1 MPRLMDRWR
10 RGREASR
17 SIAEL
22 ERLVESAEEGDPAA
36 AARAVAGVET
46 LRDSDGDVGAGV
58 DPAQLDLIEARALFS
73 AGRAD
78 EALASARRAAVARP
92 YDVDSRVTHG
102 LVCLALDRLEEAE
115 HEFESVLEEFG
126 GDPDAEDGRRAV
138 RLARGRAPLDEHAL
152 PQDVDTAAALLVR
165 CWRRAQAVDA
175 RLEALRASSAERE
188 AIAALERAV
197 V

>member
-1 MPRLMDRWR
+1 MPRLIDRWR

-17 SIAEL
+17 SMAEM
-22 ERLVESAEEGDPAA
+22 ERLVELAEAGEPAA
-36 AARAVAGVET
+36 AARAVAGVEA
-46 LRDSDGDVGAGV
+46 LRDSDPNVAASV
-58 DPAQLDLIEARALFS
+58 DPAQLDLIEARALFIT
-73 AGRAD
+73 GRAG
-78 EALASARRAAVARP
+78 EALAPAHRAAVARP

-102 LVCLALDRLEEAE
+102 LVCLALDRLDEAE

-138 RLARGRAPLDEHAL
+138 RLARGRVPLDEHAL

-165 CWRRAQAVDA
+165 CWRRAQAVDV
-175 RLEALRASSAERE
+175 RLAALRGSSAEGA